1 MNSVYP
7 WIYVDYRNDIWK
19 FFGNSNKELCYKIM
33 YGEGKWTKDN
43 LIDKEVLGF
52 ALYVEADE
60 TIHMVYSNVKGELK
74 YCTMKNKQ
82 WVGKILYQMDIDEFE
97 MRNLKV
103 KIIGAEMH
111 IFYLLVGNDGSDH
124 GVLMHCIWNG
134 KETKTTTLQDII
146 LIPNINE
153 HYIININEENNIEI
167 FFITDEGDEVSLNYS
182 SFENNS
188 WSPLKRLYG
197 IQGEDVGFEVLRDK
211 QDIHIL
217 NKSREDSIHFL
228 DHVSI
233 DVVGN
238 IKEFRVYESSK
249 ELVEPLIFIEDD
261 KLYSCWLE
269 QGKIFYSV
277 FENEKWSDS
286 FYFDKGNELAVSR
299 YNCFISCDED
309 SSIKA
314 MKVYATNDLDFYLF
328 VPSQFLMSVKD
339 SLKNNKN
346 QVNEDV
352 SKEEKA
358 LQRLKLELSRVK
370 LEKKG
375 LKDKIELLNIQ
386 LQKKQ
391 RDMKEYEESFARLIE
406 QKRKADE
413 NYKVFLELQQNI
425 QKELEE
431 ANKQLLEER
440 KIKGNIENKL
450 KECKEENT
458 LISQQAEMMSK
469 ENKRLYKELE
479 LERNQSI
486 MERLLKKRPSGI

>member
-7 WIYVDYRNDIWK
+7 WIYVDYRNDVWK
-19 FFGNSNKELCYKIM
+19 FFRNSNKELCYKIM

-60 TIHMVYSNVKGELK
+60 TIHMVYSNIKGELK

-82 WVGKILYQMDIDEFE
+82 WVGKMLYKMDIDEFE
-97 MRNLKV
+97 IRNLKV
-103 KIIGAEMH
+103 KIIGAGMH

-153 HYIININEENNIEI
+153 HYIININEENNIEV
-167 FFITDEGDEVSLNYS
+167 FFITDEGDEVSLNYC
-182 SFENNS
+182 SFENNR

-217 NKSREDSIHFL
+217 NKSREDSIYFL

-233 DVVGN
+233 DMTGN
-238 IKEFRVYESSK
+238 IQEFKVYESSK
-249 ELVEPLIFIEDD
+249 ELAEPLMFIEDN

-269 QGKIFYSV
+269 EGKIFYSV
-277 FENEKWSDS
+277 FENEKWSEA
-286 FYFDKGNELAVSR
+286 FYFDRGNELALSR
-299 YNCFISCDED
+299 YNCFISCDGD
-309 SSIKA
+309 SSIRA
-314 MKVYATNDLDFYLF
+314 MKIYATNDLDFYLF
-328 VPSQFLMSVKD
+328 VPSQFVMSMKD
-339 SLKNNKN
+339 SLKDNKN

-375 LKDKIELLNIQ
+375 LENKIESLNIQ

-391 RDMKEYEESFARLIE
+391 RAMKEYEESFARLIE
-406 QKRKADE
+406 QKRKGDE